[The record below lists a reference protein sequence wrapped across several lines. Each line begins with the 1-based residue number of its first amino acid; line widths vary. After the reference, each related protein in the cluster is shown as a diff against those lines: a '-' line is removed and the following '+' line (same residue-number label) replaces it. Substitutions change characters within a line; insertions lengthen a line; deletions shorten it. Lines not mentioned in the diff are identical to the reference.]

1 MYRMCLH
8 AHTTQI
14 KYTTHTT
21 GGTLSAF
28 VVTPSL
34 LALINPFFESLIDGK
49 DLKGDFI
56 IVRKR

>member
-1 MYRMCLH
+1 MCLH

-34 LALINPFFESLIDGK
+34 PALINPFLESLIDGK